1 MEETKQVLEATKSEI
16 KEDQITKD
24 QMVTEAPQLE
34 KESDVA
40 VNPTHIIAAI
50 ILSVLLPMLALQRV
64 IFPSLGKLKQVFIVD
79 AAILLSVLVTWLCTV
94 SFELKAAFVFTII
107 TSVLCLVLF
116 IITLIDVVKLYCKTK
131 LVKN

>member
-16 KEDQITKD
+16 KEDQTTED
-24 QMVTEAPQLE
+24 QKVTESQQLG
-34 KESDVA
+34 KEYDVI
-40 VNPTHIIAAI
+40 VNPAHIIAAI

-79 AAILLSVLVTWLCTV
+79 VAILLSALVTWLCTV

>member
-16 KEDQITKD
+16 KEDQITED
-24 QMVTEAPQLE
+24 QTVTEAPPLE
-34 KESDVA
+34 KESDIT

-64 IFPSLGKLKQVFIVD
+64 IFPSLGKLKHVFIVD
-79 AAILLSVLVTWLCTV
+79 AAILLSTLVTWLCTV

>member
-16 KEDQITKD
+16 KEDQITED
-24 QMVTEAPQLE
+24 QTVTEAPQLE
-34 KESDVA
+34 KESCVT
-40 VNPTHIIAAI
+40 VNPAHIIVAI

-64 IFPSLGKLKQVFIVD
+64 IFPSLGKLKYVFIVD
-79 AAILLSVLVTWLCTV
+79 AAILLSTLVTWLCTV
-94 SFELKAAFVFTII
+94 SFELKAAFAFTII

>member
-16 KEDQITKD
+16 REDQTTED
-24 QMVTEAPQLE
+24 QAVVEALQLE
-34 KESDVA
+34 KDSDIT

-79 AAILLSVLVTWLCTV
+79 VAILLSALVTWLCTV